1 MHVIHSLKYFLI
13 VGVTEEKKE
22 VKKEKPKEEPS
33 SVFQRQRVDLLL
45 NELLR
50 KFPIPQV
57 APVDSKSDEEKSTNV
72 NKDGQNANTEVDGTE
87 NVQLQKI
94 KQEPPEKRMKM

>member
-1 MHVIHSLKYFLI
+1 M
-13 VGVTEEKKE
+13 
-22 VKKEKPKEEPS
+22 
-33 SVFQRQRVDLLL
+33 FQRQRVDLLL

-57 APVDSKSDEEKSTNV
+57 APTDSKSDEEKSTNA
-72 NKDGQNANTEVDGTE
+72 NKDSQNANPESTESTE
-87 NVQLQKI
+87 NVNPQLQKI